1 VGLKIKIMKKL
12 LLGALLLLSM
22 TSCLQEVQMKA
33 TIIDH
38 VVTADRAGDRTYS
51 TIIKTEDGMVEE
63 KIGLGFYVIPKGT
76 KIVTT
81 VYRVDK

>member
-1 VGLKIKIMKKL
+1 MKKL

-22 TSCLQEVQMKA
+22 TSCLRKVQMKA

-38 VVTADRAGDRTYS
+38 VVTADRMGNRTYS

-63 KIGLGFYVIPKGT
+63 KIGLGFYGIPKGT
-76 KIVTT
+76 KVTTT
-81 VYRVDK
+81 VYRADK